1 MLMRDQSQAIPNAT
15 RIPGTPRTLQGQP
28 RERNRMLEL
37 KGVAHTYP
45 DGTRALDQVT
55 LSIGRGLFGLLGP
68 NGAGK
73 SSLMRVAATLQPP
86 SSGEVRF
93 DGFDALAHPR
103 SLRQRLGYLPQDFGV
118 YPGVPAQALLEQIAV
133 LKGIINATDRSGK
146 VEQLLQLV
154 NLWDVRGRAVS
165 TFSGGMRQRWGLAQ
179 ALIGDPDLLI
189 LDEPTAGLDPAE
201 RNRFH
206 ELLFGLG
213 AQATVIVSTHIVED
227 VADLC
232 TRVAVLAKGAIQ
244 AEGTPTELAAAL
256 QERVWQG
263 PADALNG
270 GATLL
275 SRRLSG
281 GQLVAR
287 VLAEARPGPAFE
299 RVSAALEDAYFAAA
313 AARGRAGA

>member
-1 MLMRDQSQAIPNAT
+1 
-15 RIPGTPRTLQGQP
+15 
-28 RERNRMLEL
+28 MLEL
-37 KGVAHTYP
+37 KAVAHTYP
-45 DGTRALDQVT
+45 DGTCALNQVT

-86 SSGEVRF
+86 SSGEVWF

-103 SLRQRLGYLPQDFGV
+103 SLRRRLGYLPQDFGV
-118 YPGVPAQALLEQIAV
+118 YPGVSAQALLEQIAV
-133 LKGIINATDRSGK
+133 LKGITDAADRSGK
-146 VEQLLQLV
+146 VERLLQLV
-154 NLWDVRGRAVS
+154 NLWDVRDRAVS

-179 ALIGDPDLLI
+179 ALIGGPDLLI

-201 RNRFH
+201 RNRVH

-244 AEGTPTELAAAL
+244 AEGTPAELASAL
-256 QERVWQG
+256 QGRVWQG
-263 PADALNG
+263 PADAFNG

-287 VLAEARPGPAFE
+287 VVAEACPGPGFK
-299 RVSAALEDAYFAAA
+299 RVSATLEDAYFAAVD
-313 AARGRAGA
+313 ARGRAGA